1 MPATVPGLV
10 RRGPAALRGGATSRT
25 TGAARARA
33 LVLLALAPG
42 AVSPAVAGE
51 NTAENTI
58 ALPAPDLAGHMPVEQ
73 AIEQRRSERRYGDRP
88 LSLQHLSQ
96 LLWAAQG
103 ITGPDGGRAAP
114 SAGALYPLE
123 LYVVAGDVDSL
134 TPGVYRYAPER
145 HELIKHAGD
154 DRHNGHNRREA
165 LAAAA
170 LGQSWVRRA
179 PAVLVLAGVYE
190 RSAAKYGSRARRYTH
205 MEAGHAAQNVYLQAT
220 AVKLATVIVG
230 AFDDEAVRETLGLP
244 ADHAPLGLMP
254 VGHPR

>member
-1 MPATVPGLV
+1 M
-10 RRGPAALRGGATSRT
+10 SS
-25 TGAARARA
+25 AARSD
-33 LVLLALAPG
+33 V
-42 AVSPAVAGE
+42 
-51 NTAENTI
+51 TAT
-58 ALPAPDLAGHMPVEQ
+58 A
-73 AIEQRRSERRYGDRP
+73 P

-154 DRHNGHNRREA
+154 DRREA

-170 LGQSWVRRA
+170 LGQSWVQRA